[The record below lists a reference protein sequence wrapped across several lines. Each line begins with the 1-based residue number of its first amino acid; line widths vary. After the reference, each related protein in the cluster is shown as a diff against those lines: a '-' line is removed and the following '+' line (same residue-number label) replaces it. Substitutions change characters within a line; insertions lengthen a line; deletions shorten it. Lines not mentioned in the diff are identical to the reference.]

1 MSPKRGMH
9 FRRTVGGCAFGCAR
23 TERGVM
29 VRVRSA
35 VKRVSFMMGNRWI
48 VTVLIELLIC
58 VWDGD
63 EEMMTNGSEA
73 VYILDMFFVRFEVYT
88 CQ

>member
-1 MSPKRGMH
+1 
-9 FRRTVGGCAFGCAR
+9 
-23 TERGVM
+23 M

-35 VKRVSFMMGNRWI
+35 VERVSFMMGNRWI
-48 VTVLIELLIC
+48 VTVSIRLIELLIC

>member
-1 MSPKRGMH
+1 
-9 FRRTVGGCAFGCAR
+9 
-23 TERGVM
+23 VM

-35 VKRVSFMMGNRWI
+35 VERVSFMMGNRWI
-48 VTVLIELLIC
+48 VTVSIRLIELLIC